1 MWLLLKGLAL
11 RFVVGRTVGGMFA
24 LLLFLLVPLAG
35 VLKVVGLPLL
45 MVLGVL
51 GAPVFLLLGV
61 IGLPI
66 LFVLAFGGILLLLV
80 GVLLTVGLLAIKILL
95 PIVLLVWF
103 VRWIFGRAKGPSDD
117 ATGGSPV
124 EGPPPPD
131 EPIGPVG
138 G

>member
-11 RFVVGRTVGGMFA
+11 RFVIGRTVGGMLA
-24 LLLFLLVPLAG
+24 TLLLLLVPIAG

-66 LFVLAFGGILLLLV
+66 LFVLAFGAILLLLV
-80 GVLLTVGLLAIKILL
+80 GVMLTVGLFAIKIVL
-95 PIVLLVWF
+95 PIALVIWF
-103 VRWIFGRAKGPSDD
+103 VRWILRKP
-117 ATGGSPV
+117 TGPV
-124 EGPPPPD
+124 EGPPPPE
-131 EPIGPVG
+131 EPLGPVG

>member
-11 RFVVGRTVGGMFA
+11 RFVIGRTVGGMLA
-24 LLLFLLVPLAG
+24 TLLVVLLPLAG
-35 VLKVVGLPLL
+35 VLKFVGVPLL
-45 MVLGVL
+45 IVLGVL

-80 GVLLTVGLLAIKILL
+80 GVLLTVGVFAIKILL
-95 PIVLLVWF
+95 PIVLIVWF
-103 VRWIFGRAKGPSDD
+103 VRWIFGKTKG
-117 ATGGSPV
+117 AEGSGPV
-124 EGPPPPD
+124 AGPPAPD
-131 EPIGPVG
+131 EPLGPVG

>member
-24 LLLFLLVPLAG
+24 ALLFVLLPLAG

-45 MVLGVL
+45 AVLGLL
-51 GAPVFLLLGV
+51 GAPLFLLLGA

-66 LFVLAFGGILLLLV
+66 LLVATFGGILLLLV
-80 GVLLTVGLLAIKILL
+80 GALLALGLIAIKVLVPIL
-95 PIVLLVWF
+95 LLVWLA
-103 VRWIFGRAKGPSDD
+103 RWMYARARCGTSTPL
-117 ATGGSPV
+117 
-124 EGPPPPD
+124 PPENPL
-131 EPIGPVG
+131 GPVG

>member
-24 LLLFLLVPLAG
+24 ALLVLLVPLAG
-35 VLKVVGLPLL
+35 ILKVIGLPLL
-45 MVLGVL
+45 LVLGVL
-51 GAPVFLLLGV
+51 GAPVFLLLGI

-66 LFVLAFGGILLLLV
+66 LFVLAFGGILLMLV
-80 GVLLTVGLLAIKILL
+80 GVLLTVGLFAIKILL
-95 PIVLLVWF
+95 PIVLIVWF
-103 VRWIFGRAKGPSDD
+103 VRWIFGRTKGSSDTTEG
-117 ATGGSPV
+117 ASPV

>member
-11 RFVVGRTVGGMFA
+11 RFVVGRTVGGMLA
-24 LLLFLLVPLAG
+24 TLLLVLVPLGG
-35 VLKVVGLPLL
+35 VLKVVGLPIL

-66 LFVLAFGGILLLLV
+66 LFVLAFGGMLLLLV
-80 GVLLTVGLLAIKILL
+80 GVLLTVGLFAIKILL
-95 PIVLLVWF
+95 PIVLIVWF
-103 VRWIFGRAKGPSDD
+103 VRWIFGKTKGPD
-117 ATGGSPV
+117 PIV
-124 EGPPPPD
+124 EPPPP
-131 EPIGPVG
+131 EQPLGPVG

>member
-1 MWLLLKGLAL
+1 MELRTMWLLLKGLAL
-11 RFVVGRTVGGMFA
+11 RLVVGRTVGGMLA
-24 LLLFLLVPLAG
+24 TLLLVLVPLGG
-35 VLKVVGLPLL
+35 VLKLVGLPIL

-66 LFVLAFGGILLLLV
+66 LFVLAFGGIVLLFL
-80 GVLLTVGLLAIKILL
+80 GVLLTASIFAIKILL
-95 PIVLLVWF
+95 PIVLIVWF
-103 VRWIFGRAKGPSDD
+103 VRWIFGRWKGPEQ
-117 ATGGSPV
+117 V
-124 EGPPPPD
+124 EGPPPPE

>member
-24 LLLFLLVPLAG
+24 ALLFLLVPLAG

-51 GAPVFLLLGV
+51 GAPLFLLLGIV
-61 IGLPI
+61 GLPI
-66 LFVLAFGGILLLLV
+66 LFVLAFGGMLLLLV
-80 GVLLTVGLLAIKILL
+80 GLVLTVGLFAIKILL
-95 PIVLLVWF
+95 PIVLIVWF
-103 VRWIFGRAKGPSDD
+103 VRWIFGRADRSAGPS
-117 ATGGSPV
+117 A
-124 EGPPPPD
+124 PPPAATPE
-131 EPIGPVG
+131 EPLGPVG

>member
-1 MWLLLKGLAL
+1 MEFRPMWLLLKGLAL
-11 RFVVGRTVGGMFA
+11 RFVVGRTVGGMLA
-24 LLLFLLVPLAG
+24 TLLFVLVPLGG

-51 GAPVFLLLGV
+51 GAPVFILLGIV
-61 IGLPI
+61 GLPI
-66 LFVLAFGGILLLLV
+66 LFILGFGAMLLLLL
-80 GVLLTVGLLAIKILL
+80 GVVLTIGLFAIKILL
-95 PIVLLVWF
+95 PIVLIVWF
-103 VRWIFGRAKGPSDD
+103 VRWIFGRKKGPD
-117 ATGGSPV
+117 PV

>member
-11 RFVVGRTVGGMFA
+11 RFVIGRTVGGMFA
-24 LLLFLLVPLAG
+24 ALLFVLVPLAG

-45 MVLGVL
+45 AVLGVL

-66 LFVLAFGGILLLLV
+66 LFVLAFGGLLLMLV
-80 GVLLTVGLLAIKILL
+80 GIVLTVGLFAIKILL
-95 PIVLLVWF
+95 PIVLIVWL
-103 VRWIFGRAKGPSDD
+103 VRWIFGRGKGTTD
-117 ATGGSPV
+117 AV
-124 EGPPPPD
+124 EGPPPPE
-131 EPIGPVG
+131 EPLGPVG

>member
-11 RFVVGRTVGGMFA
+11 RFVVGRTVGGMFTA
-24 LLLFLLVPLAG
+24 LLFLLLPMAG

-51 GAPVFLLLGV
+51 GAPVFLLLGI

-66 LFVLAFGGILLLLV
+66 LFVLGFGGILLLLI
-80 GVLLTVGLLAIKILL
+80 GGLLTVGLFAIKILL
-95 PIVLLVWF
+95 PIILVVWF
-103 VRWIFGRAKGPSDD
+103 VRWIFGRSKGVAD
-117 ATGGSPV
+117 
-124 EGPPPPD
+124 GPPPPE
-131 EPIGPVG
+131 EPLGPVG

>member
-11 RFVVGRTVGGMFA
+11 RLVVGRTVGGMFA
-24 LLLFLLVPLAG
+24 ALLFLLVPLAG

-51 GAPVFLLLGV
+51 GAPVFLLLGIV
-61 IGLPI
+61 GLPI

-80 GVLLTVGLLAIKILL
+80 GVLLTVGLFAIKILL
-95 PIVLLVWF
+95 PIVLIVWF
-103 VRWIFGRAKGPSDD
+103 VRWIFGRGTGSAD
-117 ATGGSPV
+117 AADGSSPV
-124 EGPPPPD
+124 KGPPPPD